1 MGKRGKQVVISNIS
15 KERSNPRKRPDST
28 STVLFFYNTPWYQD
42 DLPNILGI
50 NPIEASIIFGAL
62 YYFYGP
68 NVLYEYARG
77 AGKLF
82 ATYAP
87 IIQQVSTDIFYE
99 FRDYFEE
106 DREREALRK
115 AGIDISKMPR
125 RTSNLIERVQESFS
139 TLTEAAASTEGTG
152 KLVSGDGNEVV
163 VIDRSNL
170 DAGRKR
176 RKKKE
181 VLSVGESSIVA
192 SNDQIDDQS
201 APIASSAV
209 TNNPD
214 ELASPSLASPSL
226 ASPSEASTSPREDA
240 YERPPSPASFEEIVV
255 KSRFQQQLS
264 GEWNQRVLRAEKYG
278 GAGLGAGLGSMT
290 SASPDAQPPPA
301 VAVAAALPLA
311 LLPSE
316 SEEEVRRE
324 YEAVAAEFSA
334 LDDWQATP
342 STPLDVTASPEPAI
356 VLPPVPV
363 STANLTMSDARTQAG
378 LQFLQE
384 LDRDYLQLRSK
395 VLSFI
400 AGNYVGNGADGG
412 SRSVDVE

>member
-15 KERSNPRKRPDST
+15 KERSNSRKLPDST

-50 NPIEASIIFGAL
+50 NPIEASIIFGVL

-181 VLSVGESSIVA
+181 VLSGGDSSIVV
-192 SNDQIDDQS
+192 SNEQNS
-201 APIASSAV
+201 APIASSAEA
-209 TNNPD
+209 NNPD
-214 ELASPSLASPSL
+214 ELASPSL

-240 YERPPSPASFEEIVV
+240 YERPPSSASFEDIVV

-278 GAGLGAGLGSMT
+278 GAGLGAGLGSMA
-290 SASPDAQPPPA
+290 SASADAQGPPA
-301 VAVAAALPLA
+301 AAVAAALPLA

-395 VLSFI
+395 VVSFI